1 MYRAEEAGGKHISAG
16 IRTEQS
22 NKGAS
27 LGLAAARARASSAD
41 PSLEE
46 MTIEGNMGSIEV

>member
-1 MYRAEEAGGKHISAG
+1 MYRAEGAGGKHISAG

-46 MTIEGNMGSIEV
+46 MTIRGNMGSIEV